1 MSYVPGNWGVFEHRL
16 ILCLLRP
23 PRCLAPLMSSRGPP
37 VQKQLLTSQANIIIS
52 LTSLA
57 LTQVSTVGGNP
68 PLQVYL
74 HHQSNDTLL
83 WLLLCSLS
91 FSFSLLTAPQ
101 DLMLLLAAHNLLI
114 RVFITRRRGLPKVAP
129 SPWDFYTL
137 QASPPCHSLFCFL
150 QRDHL
155 RKAESNLT
163 LNFKRW
169 LK

>member
-1 MSYVPGNWGVFEHRL
+1 
-16 ILCLLRP
+16 
-23 PRCLAPLMSSRGPP
+23 MSSRGPP
-37 VQKQLLTSQANIIIS
+37 VQEQLLTSQANIIIS

-150 QRDHL
+150 QRDRSILHSSL
-155 RKAESNLT
+155 SNPTPQEADFYGLYNWSPIVFGFQ
-163 LNFKRW
+163 LD
-169 LK
+169 